1 MAVSLKHNFNCAKAD
16 GVDATAVKPSDWNA
30 EHVLTASAGKV
41 LGTPAGSTTVSELP
55 IEVDPAGA
63 SVKLPSGATASRP
76 VSPAAG
82 MTRYNTSTNRLEY
95 YTNGAWKNVDNMTV
109 SGSQP
114 ATAIAGDFWLDT
126 ASGNVLKQYTGTE
139 WVTAM
144 PDGSVTYAKL
154 QNVSATSRVLG
165 RKTAGAGVTE
175 ELTLS
180 ELLDFV
186 GSAAQGDLL
195 YRSSSGW
202 ARLAAGTAGQVLQ
215 TGGSGANP
223 SWVTPQTLSASQN
236 LTGQAQV
243 VFSGIPAGVRKIE
256 VAIADVSTATNVSF
270 VVRVGTSAGLVGTG
284 YKSTSQAVYADSGSG
299 GNIGSDYDV
308 TGFVTRLYGI
318 TYAASGVIR
327 LINVSGNIWVAEHT
341 LGCYSG
347 TTPVLVSGGGVV
359 TLSDALIHLQLIP
372 LSGNFDGGVASI
384 LY

>member
-41 LGTPAGSTTVSELP
+41 LGTPTGSTTVSELP

-76 VSPAAG
+76 VSPSAG

-126 ASGNVLKQYTGTE
+126 ASGNVLKQYTGTA

-154 QNVSATSRVLG
+154 QNVNTSRVLG
-165 RKTAGAGVTE
+165 RKTAAAGVTE

-180 ELLDFV
+180 ELLDFI
-186 GSAAQGDLL
+186 GSAAQGDIL

-202 ARLAAGTAGQVLQ
+202 ARLAAGTAGQILQ
-215 TGGSGANP
+215 TNGSGANP
-223 SWVTPQTLSASQN
+223 AWVTPSYAPDVILEDQKPQNTDGGAFNNAADRTRTLNTEVRDVLNICTLSANQFT
-236 LTGQAQV
+236 L
-243 VFSGIPAGVRKIE
+243 PAGTYYMEWSAPAYGVDNHQSMLYNVTAASIVKRGNAAYASNATSVQTE
-256 VAIADVSTATNVSF
+256 SRGNTVVTVAGPTVFEIRHRCLTT
-270 VVRVGTSAGLVGTG
+270 RTSALGFGVAGNFGTEV
-284 YKSTSQAVYADSGSG
+284 YTSV
-299 GNIGSDYDV
+299 
-308 TGFVTRLYGI
+308 
-318 TYAASGVIR
+318 
-327 LINVSGNIWVAEHT
+327 NIWKMA
-341 LGCYSG
+341 
-347 TTPVLVSGGGVV
+347 
-359 TLSDALIHLQLIP
+359 
-372 LSGNFDGGVASI
+372 
-384 LY
+384 